1 MLILTR
7 KEEETI
13 KATITVDDLRELL
26 RTAEHSDETNI
37 ELFVITVVKIRGTT
51 VRLGCDGP
59 RAVNFI
65 RGELQP
71 HDATKPH

>member
-26 RTAEHSDETNI
+26 RTAEHDNETNI
-37 ELFVITVVKIRGTT
+37 ELFAITVVKIRGTT
-51 VRLGCDGP
+51 ARLGCDGP
-59 RAVNFI
+59 RVVHFI